1 MNSKPTPRFAGLEV
15 IWLQSPPWHGVWT
28 RQNHFCRRFAAD
40 GARMLYV
47 ENPIA
52 IRARMRAGQSR
63 PSAYEVEPGITV
75 MSLPLQLPGSRT
87 SNLIGAMNGYR
98 FAAAVRAQARQ
109 LGFLNPLVWC
119 RLPVSVHTLD
129 HLGARTVIYDVTDD
143 YDFYATSDRERE
155 LTRNRERRLA
165 TTASQIF
172 TTTDELMSKLGALT
186 NAPISRVPNG
196 ADAMFFD
203 QTAEVDPLANVPRPR
218 IGFVG
223 LVASWMDF
231 DLLTRL
237 GATWPGQVV
246 IVGPVKPE
254 VEARF
259 AAIPGL
265 VRIGGVPHSQ
275 VPAYLRAFDVC
286 IQPHVINELRHRSDP
301 LKVIE
306 YLAAGR
312 PVVSVALRSLESMRT
327 VIDLASTADEFI
339 DLVRQRILDPRHD
352 LVEMRRAVAASRDWD
367 TLYGA
372 LADRVY
378 TSWQGG
384 SR

>member
-1 MNSKPTPRFAGLEV
+1 M
-15 IWLQSPPWHGVWT
+15 
-28 RQNHFCRRFAAD
+28 
-40 GARMLYV
+40 YV

-52 IRARMRAGQSR
+52 IRARMSAGQRRS
-63 PSAYEVEPGITV
+63 SAHEVEPGITV

-87 SNLIGAMNGYR
+87 SHLIGAVNGYR
-98 FAAAVRAQARQ
+98 FAAAIRAQARK
-109 LGFLNPLVWC
+109 LGFLDPLAWC

-129 HLGARTVIYDVTDD
+129 HLRARAIIYDVTDD
-143 YDFYATSDRERE
+143 YDFYATSERERE
-155 LTRNRERRLA
+155 LTRHRERRLA
-165 TTASQIF
+165 AGASQIF
-172 TTTDELMSKLGALT
+172 TTTDELKSKLGT
-186 NAPISRVPNG
+186 FTSAPISRVPNG

-203 QTAEVDPLANVPRPR
+203 QASQVDPLATVPHPR

-223 LVASWMDF
+223 LIATWMDF

-237 GATWPGQVV
+237 GATWPGQIV

-254 VEARF
+254 VQARF

-275 VPAYLRAFDVC
+275 VPVYLKAFDVC
-286 IQPHVINELRHRSDP
+286 IQPHMINELRHRSDP

-312 PVVSVALRSLESMRT
+312 PVVSVALRSLETMRA
-327 VIDLASTADEFI
+327 VIDLASNADEFL

-352 LVEMRRAVAASRDWD
+352 LVEMRRDVAATRNWD
-367 TLYGA
+367 TLYTTVAGRIQN
-372 LADRVY
+372 L
-378 TSWQGG
+378 WQNAG
-384 SR
+384 SQ